1 MRRLLIAL
9 GLTGALALLPSG
21 VATAAS
27 PYGTFPNCV
36 NPFDAY
42 ENQEWDIDTD
52 EHIHTGVCFPMFAD
66 LTGPTSFDLRTLLHN
81 NDGHTTFVRGGVH
94 DGGWGPNYVFRG
106 DWPGNGLNEIG
117 RVDEFPFDPAWNDF
131 SGFGEFRFSSNLED
145 PVKARWYTT
154 ARLTANIANG
164 KKANDYSGGPTTKG
178 RCGGG
183 GHYGTYN
190 IAWIDC
196 RDLARIRQGPVPSG
210 FVVNLRWQNGDRG
223 AAHLDP
229 GFHNGNPGT
238 VLYDGPAEDVAV
250 QVVGAPGWH
259 KLHIR
264 VENHGQKDENG
275 NPGNFAG
282 AWSTPILIG

>member
-1 MRRLLIAL
+1 MRRLFLAI
-9 GLTGALALLPSG
+9 LTLSALASLPSG
-21 VATAAS
+21 VASAAS

-42 ENQEWDIDTD
+42 ESQVWDIDTD

-66 LTGPTSFDLRTLLHN
+66 AAAPTSFDIRTLLHN
-81 NDGHTTFVRGGVH
+81 NDGHANFVRWGVH
-94 DGGWGPNYVFRG
+94 DGGVGGYVFRG
-106 DWPGNGLNEIG
+106 DFPGSGLNEVG
-117 RVDEFPFDPAWNDF
+117 VVHEAPWNPADGKN
-131 SGFGEFRFSSNLED
+131 SGFKEFRFTSNVED
-145 PVKARWYTT
+145 PAKGRWYTT
-154 ARLTANIANG
+154 ARYTLNFVNG
-164 KKANDYSGGPTTKG
+164 KGRDDYSGGPTTKG

-183 GHYGTYN
+183 GHYGDYH

-210 FVVNLRWQNGDRG
+210 FVVNLRWQNGQR
-223 AAHLDP
+223 AFANLDP

-238 VLYDGPAEDVAV
+238 VLYDGPADPVAV
-250 QVVGAPGWH
+250 PVHGAPGWH

-275 NPGNFAG
+275 NPGRFAG
-282 AWSTPILIG
+282 AFVTPILIG